1 MMPPETSSSAAP
13 SPPPSASSASSASWP
28 VLIVADDG
36 TWQPTTATPPPHKQQ
51 QQQQCWLA
59 RRSCTALIRVPIREL
74 ADPDLMLP
82 LPTLTARDK
91 DDDGAVVEGHD
102 APSSNGASTND
113 VFLSTHRQNPK
124 GGAAAA
130 AHHIAVAARS
140 ALADYVARALTV
152 QSNAQHGDEVME
164 ECSNEEEFSFRI
176 ETLDRRQQSRSD
188 DSSSHR
194 GGIRGGDDPS
204 RQRRRRRRRR
214 GDHPGA
220 MMPPFVLDR
229 TDVYCCSREDDNSN
243 SNNKN
248 KDGLFLNVHVR
259 VLASRT
265 WPEGSPKGF
274 DDDDDAAFQNALAKA
289 VQLHMGRLVQGH
301 RHKPELLRHLA
312 TAVFQERLRHQL
324 EHGDGDGEKGGAV
337 AFVANGSVLPRKNG
351 NSSLP
356 MASPPAV
363 PFRAPASSPMTATL
377 QVPMGKLARYLQLP
391 HTDSTDSTTEPSS
404 PALVNGSNV
413 VQVTGLLIP
422 RGVTLIVGGG
432 YHGKSTLLRALSV
445 GVHNKVPG
453 DGREF
458 CVTVESAVSIR
469 AEDGR
474 YVNNCNVSA
483 FITNL
488 PKIGP
493 PKQVRDDTNSNN
505 KKENESNTS
514 SSANANSTA
523 ATKHF
528 STGEASG
535 STSQA
540 ANVCEA
546 IEMGASAMLVDEDV
560 SAANFMARD
569 GRMRS
574 LVADESITPLLY
586 RVNGMYSALGIS
598 SVVVVGGV
606 GDWLDVPDA
615 VVLMQNYECFDATTK
630 ARSISRQFSHGHVQY
645 AGRGVVHRLPWDK
658 SGSSV
663 PLPPDAPPPKHT
675 PVPRRPTDAFCQ
687 LLQRDRTEVRLLDG
701 SEALAFDPVEYD
713 DDEDD
718 DGDSRMTHA
727 LDHDDG
733 DDDDGEYVVDMSRCE
748 QLVGKKMQLYGC
760 GLCALFVLELAR
772 SNPGVG
778 LADLLRM
785 MDEHLD
791 RHGLASLVDRQGDP
805 NSTLPWNEAVLDR
818 LGFAYRP
825 RRFEVGQALTRLRG
839 IKLQEIQ
846 VEDDGSEAAARAE
859 AERKRQEMLDMWN
872 SRRKNKA

>member
-1 MMPPETSSSAAP
+1 MIIAPETASGSSP
-13 SPPPSASSASSASWP
+13 SPAPPSSASWP
-28 VLIVADDG
+28 VSIVADEG
-36 TWQPTTATPPPHKQQ
+36 SWHTTPHQQ
-51 QQQQCWLA
+51 QQTPFRL
-59 RRSCTALIRVPIREL
+59 RRTCTANIRVPIDEL
-74 ADPDLMLP
+74 VDPDLLP
-82 LPTLTARDK
+82 TTLTATTR
-91 DDDGAVVEGHD
+91 DDDNGAVAEAHD
-102 APSSNGASTND
+102 ASTSNRASTND
-113 VFLSTHRQNPK
+113 VHSKRRQNSK
-124 GGAAAA
+124 GAAAA

-140 ALADYVARALTV
+140 ALADYVARAMTV
-152 QSNAQHGDEVME
+152 PSNRAQHDDEDMD
-164 ECSNEEEFSFRI
+164 ECSSEQAFSFRI
-176 ETLDRRQQSRSD
+176 ETLDRQQQSRSD
-188 DSSSHR
+188 GSSYHR
-194 GGIRGGDDPS
+194 GGGRGDDRS
-204 RQRRRRRRRR
+204 RLRRRRR
-214 GDHPGA
+214 GNHGGA
-220 MMPPFVLDR
+220 MLPPFILDR
-229 TDVYCCSREDDNSN
+229 TDVYCCSGENYGSN
-243 SNNKN
+243 EE
-248 KDGLFLNVHVR
+248 GLCLNVHLR

-265 WPEGSPKGF
+265 SPEGSPKGF
-274 DDDDDAAFQNALAKA
+274 NDDDDAAFQNALTKA
-289 VQLHMGRLVQGH
+289 VQSYMAHLVQRH
-301 RHKPELLRHLA
+301 RHSPELLRHLA
-312 TAVFQERLRHQL
+312 TAVFQERLRRQL
-324 EHGDGDGEKGGAV
+324 EHGDGDGEGAV

-363 PFRAPASSPMTATL
+363 PFRAPANSPMTTTL
-377 QVPMGKLARYLQLP
+377 QVSMGKLARYLQLP
-391 HTDSTDSTTEPSS
+391 QTTSTDSTIDTIS

-493 PKQVRDDTNSNN
+493 PQQGNEDNSNK
-505 KKENESNTS
+505 KKENEESNTS
-514 SSANANSTA
+514 GDSSTSANANPNS

-701 SEALAFDPVEYD
+701 SEALAFDPVEYED
-713 DDEDD
+713 DDENDD
-718 DGDSRMTHA
+718 KDADGDSRMKSA
-727 LDHDDG
+727 IDHDGD

-760 GLCALFVLELAR
+760 GLCALFVLELAL
-772 SNPGVG
+772 SNSGVG

-791 RHGLASLVDRQGDP
+791 KHGLASLVCRQDDP
-805 NSTLPWNEAVLDR
+805 NSTLPWNEALLDR
-818 LGFAYRP
+818 LGFAFRP

>member
-1 MMPPETSSSAAP
+1 MNAPETSASAAWA
-13 SPPPSASSASSASWP
+13 SPPSASWP
-28 VLIVADDG
+28 VSIVADDG
-36 TWQPTTATPPPHKQQ
+36 TWQPTTTPKTTPTVPPHQHQKEQTR
-51 QQQQCWLA
+51 CLA
-59 RRSCTALIRVPIREL
+59 RRTCTANIRVPIREL
-74 ADPDLMLP
+74 VDPDL
-82 LPTLTARDK
+82 LPTTTTATTRDRG
-91 DDDGAVVEGHD
+91 DGDVALEAHD
-102 APSSNGASTND
+102 VSTSNGASTNA
-113 VFLSTHRQNPK
+113 LLK
-124 GGAAAA
+124 GRTSPTSAAAA

-152 QSNAQHGDEVME
+152 PSNRAPHDDEGTE
-164 ECSNEEEFSFRI
+164 GCSNEHEVTFRI
-176 ETLDRRQQSRSD
+176 ETLDRQQQSRGD
-188 DSSSHR
+188 GGSHR
-194 GGIRGGDDPS
+194 GVGGGLGDDRS
-204 RQRRRRRRRR
+204 RQRRRRR
-214 GDHPGA
+214 GSHPGA
-220 MMPPFVLDR
+220 QLPPFVLDR

-243 SNNKN
+243 SNEEV
-248 KDGLFLNVHVR
+248 LLLNVHVR
-259 VLASRT
+259 VVAFRT
-265 WPEGSPKGF
+265 SPEGSPKGF
-274 DDDDDAAFQNALAKA
+274 DDDDAAFQKALAAA
-289 VQLHMGRLVQGH
+289 VQLHMGRLVQRH
-301 RHKPELLRHLA
+301 RHKLELLRHLA
-312 TAVFQERLRHQL
+312 TAVFQERLRRQL
-324 EHGDGDGEKGGAV
+324 EYGDDDGDGGAV

-363 PFRAPASSPMTATL
+363 PFRAPTNSPMTTTL
-377 QVPMGKLARYLQLP
+377 QVQMGKLARYLQLP
-391 HTDSTDSTTEPSS
+391 QTDSTTDTSS

-493 PKQVRDDTNSNN
+493 PQQGNENNSSK
-505 KKENESNTS
+505 KKEKEESNAPGDS
-514 SSANANSTA
+514 STSANVTSNPNG

-713 DDEDD
+713 DDENDD
-718 DGDSRMTHA
+718 KDADGDSRMKIEV
-727 LDHDDG
+727 DHDGDD

-772 SNPGVG
+772 INPGVG

-805 NSTLPWNEAVLDR
+805 NSTLPWNEAILDR
-818 LGFAYRP
+818 LGFAFRP

-839 IKLQEIQ
+839 IKLREIK